1 MIKAKTALE
10 ASSKVF
16 KLPKVTRAYLK
27 SCVEESPSLSQPAR
41 DFFEAL
47 GDAVADACLEGKT
60 EVTLSKLSN
69 DEASQALYGAKDFSR
84 LAIEASLELDRLG
97 YRAEFI
103 LEPVTG
109 SRIGTGAAKPF
120 NPSVKIS
127 WGHVQEF

>member
-16 KLPKVTRAYLK
+16 KLPKVTKAYLK
-27 SCVEESPSLSQPAR
+27 SCIEESPVLSQAAR

-47 GDAVADACLEGKT
+47 GDAIADACLEGKT

-69 DEASQALYGAKDFSR
+69 DEASQALYGAKDFSS
-84 LAIEASLELDRLG
+84 LAIEASHELERLG

-103 LEPVTG
+103 LEPLTG
-109 SRIGTGAAKPF
+109 SCIGAVKPF
-120 NPSVKIS
+120 NPRVKIS
-127 WGHVQEF
+127 WGQVQES